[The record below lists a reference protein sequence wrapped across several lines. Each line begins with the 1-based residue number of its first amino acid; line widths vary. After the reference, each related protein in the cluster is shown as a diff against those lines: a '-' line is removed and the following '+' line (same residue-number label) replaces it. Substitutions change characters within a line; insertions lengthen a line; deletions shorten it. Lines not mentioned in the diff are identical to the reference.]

1 MSDSRLYIIAGCNGA
16 GKTTASY
23 TILPEILQC
32 REFVNADEIA
42 KGLSPFNPDS
52 MAIKAGRLMV
62 TRINELLGMRASFA
76 LETTLSTRS
85 YTSLIHKA
93 HELDYKVSLIY
104 FWLQTPE
111 LAEMRVA
118 KRVKE
123 GGHDIP
129 TPVLRRRYRA
139 GINNLFELYM
149 PIVDYWMIFDNSQP
163 TRVMVAEGGLGVE
176 DNIIEHVI
184 FENIKQYVSR
194 RNQ

>member
-1 MSDSRLYIIAGCNGA
+1 MDNNSRLYIIAGCNGA

-52 MAIKAGRLMV
+52 MSLMAGRLMV
-62 TRINELLGMRASFA
+62 GRINELLGMNASFA

-85 YTSLIHKA
+85 YTALIRKA
-93 HELDYKVSLIY
+93 HELGYKVSLIY
-104 FWLQTPE
+104 FWLQSPE
-111 LAEMRVA
+111 LAELRVA

-129 TPVLRRRYRA
+129 SNVLRRRYSA
-139 GINNLFELYM
+139 GIDNLFHLYM

-163 TRVMVAEGGLGVE
+163 TRIMVAEGGNGM
-176 DNIIEHVI
+176 DNNIKNNEI
-184 FENIKQYVSR
+184 FESIKQYVTGR
-194 RNQ
+194 D

>member
-1 MSDSRLYIIAGCNGA
+1 MSTNSRLYIIAGCNGA

-42 KGLSPFNPDS
+42 KGLSPFNPNS
-52 MAIKAGRLMV
+52 MTLMAGRLMV
-62 TRINELLGMRASFA
+62 GRINELLRLNASFA

-85 YTSLIHKA
+85 YTSLIRKA
-93 HELDYKVSLIY
+93 HELGYKVSLIY
-104 FWLQTPE
+104 FWLQSPE
-111 LAEMRVA
+111 LAELRVA

-129 TPVLRRRYRA
+129 TDVLYRRYMS
-139 GINNLFELYM
+139 GINNLFHLYM

-163 TRVMVAEGGLGVE
+163 TRVMVAEGGSSME
-176 DNIIEHVI
+176 NTIKNNEI
-184 FENIKQYVSR
+184 FENIKQYVTR
-194 RNQ
+194 RD